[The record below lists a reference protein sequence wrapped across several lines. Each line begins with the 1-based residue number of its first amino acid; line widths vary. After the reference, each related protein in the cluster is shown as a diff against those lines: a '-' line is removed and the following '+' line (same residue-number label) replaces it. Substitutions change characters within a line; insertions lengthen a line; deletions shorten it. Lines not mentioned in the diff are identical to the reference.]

1 MDTTEARMLEA
12 VKVSF
17 QRSKGTGTRSTRKL
31 KSLHGWIQNELIRRL
46 GDEYI
51 TIGPSEH
58 SNCKENV
65 VGKYYNKNV
74 DVCVKRKH
82 DDEILG
88 VISTR
93 FVVSSLQKN
102 TANYFEAQMG
112 ETANLRSED
121 IIFGHIFCIAQP
133 IPVRKTGG
141 KISKWEYV
149 NDSFMDKYR
158 KLAEDRAQKHAPDVQ
173 AICVFWRDTK
183 KECVVSWCEEKNFRE
198 VSQTNLDYLR
208 DHLGIERFFEKYV
221 SAIKSKSNSIKK
233 K

>member
-1 MDTTEARMLEA
+1 MDKTEARMLEA
-12 VKVSF
+12 IKVSF
-17 QRSKGTGTRSTRKL
+17 EESKGTGTRSTKKL
-31 KSLHGWIQNELIRRL
+31 KSFHGWIQDELKMLL

-51 TIGPSEH
+51 IIGLSEN
-58 SNCKENV
+58 SSREENV
-65 VGKYYNKNV
+65 VGKYYDKKV
-74 DVCVKRKH
+74 DICVKRKH

-88 VISTR
+88 VVSAK

-102 TANYFEAQMG
+102 TTNYFEAQMG

-173 AICVFWRDTK
+173 AVCVFWRDTK
-183 KECVVSWCEEKNFRE
+183 KDCVVSWCEEKNFRE
-198 VSQTNLDYLR
+198 VSPTNLDYLR

-221 SAIKSKSNSIKK
+221 SAIESKSNSIKK